1 MKKFLC
7 KALTVATI
15 AGSMV
20 LPVSAQTNISVTLNG
35 NYLHFDQPPI
45 MRNDRTLVPMRAIFE
60 SLGAEVSWNNNTETV
75 TAVKGN
81 IILKLT
87 IGEKAIYKNGKKISL
102 DVEPIL
108 LNDRT
113 LVPVRAISES
123 IGANVSWNE
132 STNTV
137 IINYSN
143 TNTTNCKHRKTTSK
157 VDEYYDVNI
166 NDNNPQTH
174 ILRRKLETVCKNCD
188 ITLKTENQDY
198 RVEHEFKNGTCT
210 LCGYVKNSSG
220 SYNDDVFDDNT
231 NTDDNYENDYNNNYN
246 NDYDYSDN
254 SSNSASNNNN
264 ESKNDSVHDSM
275 LPLGVLGDYIDGAFM
290 YINVPAG
297 KSIEI
302 PNRGSGSLKITIN
315 GTSNIMKIKQ
325 NGKIET
331 LSYNDKNK
339 KRNTTLYKME
349 KAIIQNSGSE
359 DMVVSIPAEYANY
372 SETSQKVYETM
383 YINAGE
389 SVELSGIQDNSIE
402 ISKDGKWEFIRYYPK
417 KQDLYMAKVSYD
429 SSAKYVSEK
438 TINIITAKNDL
449 EVYYCPLTTK
459 CSKTSQ
465 SAFKEIAVGSGQTI
479 RVRAADTSNTVI
491 YPTNDT
497 YKYDYVSYKKD
508 GKISSQKQ
516 DRKNEK
522 ISIPKGGFADFT
534 NKSDTTVTIKIPSVY
549 CSVN

>member
-35 NYLHFDQPPI
+35 NYLYFDQPPI

-102 DVEPIL
+102 YVEPIL

-264 ESKNDSVHDSM
+264 ESKNDSVHDS
-275 LPLGVLGDYIDGAFM
+275 
-290 YINVPAG
+290 
-297 KSIEI
+297 
-302 PNRGSGSLKITIN
+302 
-315 GTSNIMKIKQ
+315 
-325 NGKIET
+325 
-331 LSYNDKNK
+331 
-339 KRNTTLYKME
+339 
-349 KAIIQNSGSE
+349 
-359 DMVVSIPAEYANY
+359 
-372 SETSQKVYETM
+372 
-383 YINAGE
+383 
-389 SVELSGIQDNSIE
+389 
-402 ISKDGKWEFIRYYPK
+402 
-417 KQDLYMAKVSYD
+417 
-429 SSAKYVSEK
+429 
-438 TINIITAKNDL
+438 
-449 EVYYCPLTTK
+449 K
-459 CSKTSQ
+459 CLLQ
-465 SAFKEIAVGSGQTI
+465 
-479 RVRAADTSNTVI
+479 
-491 YPTNDT
+491 
-497 YKYDYVSYKKD
+497 
-508 GKISSQKQ
+508 
-516 DRKNEK
+516 RKL
-522 ISIPKGGFADFT
+522 ILI
-534 NKSDTTVTIKIPSVY
+534 
-549 CSVN
+549 